1 MGQKTNP
8 LITRID
14 SKKNI
19 TKSNF
24 YGKNSEESAYYLYQ
38 DLEMRKYLETILQ
51 AKGLIISECRIQRSN
66 NSLNIFIDFYLISIT
81 ITKWKYLIN
90 ILKNAI
96 IKSKLTKT
104 KSITNYILK
113 KKDINVNLF
122 YIVESIISQNK
133 FRKKKRLVTNE
144 NNSSLFFKL
153 KKKLISKLETKKT
166 TPIKNLNNILLH
178 KKIIKTLFKFTNVSK
193 INLRLNNL
201 QNNQLLTQNHKELN
215 IYSKKSFYKETLNI
229 MNLIY
234 NDKGSAEL
242 LCKYLILQFKTLK
255 KHNLFLIFLKRVLQ
269 HFNKLDNTKIEG
281 IKIIVNGRF
290 NGAPRSRGKI
300 IQYGKLPLQTIKTN
314 IDYYYNQ
321 AYSVYGVF
329 GIKVWICK
337 KIKK

>member
-14 SKKNI
+14 SKKKI

-38 DLEMRKYLETILQ
+38 DLEIRKYLETVLQ
-51 AKGLIISECRIQRSN
+51 AKGLILSECRIQRSN

-90 ILKNAI
+90 ILKNTI

-104 KSITNYILK
+104 KSITDYILK

-122 YIVESIISQNK
+122 YIVESVLSQNK
-133 FRKKKRLVTNE
+133 FI
-144 NNSSLFFKL
+144 
-153 KKKLISKLETKKT
+153 KKKLINKLETKKT
-166 TPIKNLNNILLH
+166 TPIKNFNNILLH

-215 IYSKKSFYKETLNI
+215 IYNKKSFYKETLNI

-234 NDKGSAEL
+234 NNKGSAEL
-242 LCKYLILQFKTLK
+242 LCKYLILQFKILK